1 MQVLR
6 AIPLVVLALMA
17 LINLARGSVH
27 AFSADGGAHSI
38 AGLDLTNGG
47 QTILSLFAVIG
58 LHQIGLGLLELYVL
72 ALRRDLLVIALGYQ
86 LLLTISG
93 VVNLYFYRAL
103 PVPVPGAPFNAALL
117 AVIAIA
123 FIIAL
128 TSRSR
133 PAPSPRFS

>member
-1 MQVLR
+1 
-6 AIPLVVLALMA
+6 MA
-17 LINLARGSVH
+17 KS
-27 AFSADGGAHSI
+27 
-38 AGLDLTNGG
+38 T
-47 QTILSLFAVIG
+47 
-58 LHQIGLGLLELYVL
+58 GLGLLELYVL

-93 VVNLYFYRAL
+93 VANLYFYRTL

-117 AVIAIA
+117 AVIAVA